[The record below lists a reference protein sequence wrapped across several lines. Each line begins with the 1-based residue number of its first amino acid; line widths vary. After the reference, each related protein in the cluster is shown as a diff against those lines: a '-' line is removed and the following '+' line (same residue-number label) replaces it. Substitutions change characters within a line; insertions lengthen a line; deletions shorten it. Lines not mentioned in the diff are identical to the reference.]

1 MPRRK
6 LFAVTLCVFSLLLL
20 IACSRP
26 SANQPSQP
34 EAPKE
39 FAAMVAKKGELAALA
54 TSEKLSK
61 LATLKGKIAIVK
73 NSDGDISVDRFSE
86 DGATFDSDPPIPVGE
101 TWSNFLPAELYA
113 KTPDEIE
120 TLVKIDCVT
129 KKDEA
134 LYTRGDSTHAEPKIY
149 EYVICDVGLV
159 DYKTATVY
167 AKKRAGKNTPPS
179 RITGST
185 IARHPWREIAEFIR
199 SAANTNKKS
208 VS

>member
-1 MPRRK
+1 MPGRK
-6 LFAVTLCVFSLLLL
+6 LFAVTLCLFSLLLL
-20 IACSRP
+20 LSCSRQ

-34 EAPKE
+34 EPPKE
-39 FAAMVAKKGELAALA
+39 FAAMIAKKGELAALA

-61 LATLKGKIAIVK
+61 LPTIKGKIAIVR
-73 NSDGDISVDRFSE
+73 NSDGDVVVDRFSE

-120 TLVKIDCVT
+120 TLIKIDCVT

-134 LYTRGDSTHAEPKIY
+134 LYTKGDSTTAEPKIY

-159 DYKTATVY
+159 DYKTATLF
-167 AKKRAGKNTPPS
+167 AKKRAGKNVPPS

-185 IARHPWREIAEFIR
+185 IARHPWLEIAEFLR
-199 SAANTNKKS
+199 SAANTSKKS
-208 VS
+208 AS